1 MNFKKTSSWIIIT
14 VVLLLVGI
22 VMLSRSII
30 NNNIEI
36 DLPEE
41 HIQEEPE
48 VELYFGFHP
57 DSFFIYRD
65 TISRNEF
72 LADILLRHK
81 VSYSTITELE
91 TASRDVFSVRRLRAD
106 RPYSILNRDTTD
118 AADYFIY
125 QPGPLRY
132 IVYSLK
138 DSIYAQEYQNPIDT
152 IIKTG
157 AGTIDHSLWVTMRR
171 NDMNPALIA
180 KMEDALAWTV
190 DFHHVQ
196 PGDKFKLFY
205 EDLMIGDES
214 VGVGRLLG
222 ANFINRS
229 GDNYA
234 IYYESENYSGYFDLE
249 GRPMKRAF
257 LRAPVRYTR
266 ISSGFNPRRMHPVLR
281 KVRPHLGTDYAAPHG
296 TEIFSVADGTVT
308 RAAYNSGNGNYVR
321 IRHDNTYETQY
332 LHMSRFADGI
342 RPGVRVRQGQVIG
355 YVGATGL
362 ATGPHVCFRFWKN
375 GVQVDHRRLNLPP
388 PEPMSDAELPIFH
401 MLRDRILPIIDAI
414 PIPEEQ
420 DEKKEKNKF
429 RSLAWLD

>member
-1 MNFKKTSSWIIIT
+1 MIIT
-14 VVLLLVGI
+14 FLFLLGGI
-22 VMLSRSII
+22 VMLSRSLI
-30 NNNIEI
+30 NNSDGQTTLPHEEFEEEVEI
-36 DLPEE
+36 DL
-41 HIQEEPE
+41 I
-48 VELYFGFHP
+48 FGFNR
-57 DSFFIYRD
+57 DSFHIFSD
-65 TISRNEF
+65 TISPNEF
-72 LADILLRHK
+72 LSEILLRHK
-81 VSYSTITELE
+81 VPYTVIADLE
-91 TASRDVFSVRRLRAD
+91 TTSRDVFSVRRLRAN
-106 RPYSILNRDTTD
+106 RPYTILSRDSSQ

-125 QPGPLRY
+125 EPSLLSY
-132 IVYSLK
+132 VVYSLK
-138 DSIYAQEYQNPIDT
+138 DSIYAEEFKNPVDT
-152 IIKTG
+152 VIKTG

-205 EDLMIGDES
+205 EDLIINGES
-214 VGVGRLLG
+214 VGIGRLLG

-266 ISSGFNPRRMHPVLR
+266 ISSGFNPRRLHPVLR

-308 RAAYNSGNGNYVR
+308 RAAFNSGNGNYVR
-321 IRHDNTYETQY
+321 IKHDNVYETQY

-388 PEPMSDAELPIFH
+388 PEPMSVEELPIFH
-401 MLRDRILPIIDAI
+401 LHRNRILPIIDAI
-414 PIPEEQ
+414 PIPEEK
-420 DEKKEKNKF
+420 DEKFKISGTG
-429 RSLAWLD
+429 SLAWLFDHEG